1 MKIIMETSGEDRPVK
16 TEYQVLSSNFNLN
29 IQRLHAS
36 LRTVLS
42 VLPIVP
48 GCVFIVHSSEK
59 QTDGNQEILQTELHR
74 NGLSDALFHGWK
86 AQQGG

>member
-1 MKIIMETSGEDRPVK
+1 MK
-16 TEYQVLSSNFNLN
+16 TEYQVLSFNFNLN

-36 LRTVLS
+36 FRTVLS

-48 GCVFIVHSSEK
+48 GNVFFVHSSEK
-59 QTDGNQEILQTELHR
+59 HTNENKEILQTELHR
-74 NGLSDALFHGWK
+74 NRLSDALLYGWK